1 MLATVEARRWAGAG
15 LALGL
20 AAASGIARAED
31 LATPGQELRPA
42 SAEAEPS
49 AAAQVA
55 RWVLASS
62 DNGGLPFV
70 VVDKPRALVS
80 VYDGDGRLV
89 GAAPALLGLALGD
102 GSAPGVGDRALSA
115 IHPDERTTPAGRFV
129 ASYGAASGQKKVLWI
144 DYATAISLHP
154 VITSE
159 PKERRPERLSTPT
172 AEDNRITYGCI
183 NVSGA
188 FYREVV
194 TSTIRDRAIVYI
206 LPDVAPLESVFPG
219 YHRWAQT
226 NAAMP

>member
-1 MLATVEARRWAGAG
+1 VLAIVEARRWAGAV

-20 AAASGIARAED
+20 AATSGIARTED
-31 LATPGQELRPA
+31 LATSSEDVRPA
-42 SAEAEPS
+42 AAEAEPS
-49 AAAQVA
+49 AAPQVA

-70 VVDKPRALVS
+70 VVDKRRALVS
-80 VYDGDGRLV
+80 VYDSEGLLV
-89 GAAPALLGLALGD
+89 GAAPALLGLAAGD

-115 IHPDERTTPAGRFV
+115 IRPDERTTPAGRFV

-194 TSTIRDRAIVYI
+194 ASTIRDRAIVYI

-219 YHRWAQT
+219 YHLWAQT